1 MGAVSRPVG
10 VAPLWSPRCGRGTGR
25 GLTGVGFLREGAGGA
40 DLTPGA
46 PLQHLERGCSART
59 GAAVR
64 MGVFPSPR
72 GRGGLGF
79 PLSRE

>member
-1 MGAVSRPVG
+1 MVPPLRQGDGAGPDKGRFF
-10 VAPLWSPRCGRGTGR
+10 CGG
-25 GLTGVGFLREGAGGA
+25 GAGGA
-40 DLTPGA
+40 DLTPGP

-72 GRGGLGF
+72 GRGGPGF